1 MIEHLLLDLED
12 RLNELVPCLPR
23 KRPVDLCVQRKMI
36 GEEAPVVSAVRQR
49 DLVRSACRD
58 DKEEEGSEAT
68 AQPAASVPGRL
79 PAVPRDRL
87 RDVASHR
94 REAGILLDFDGTL
107 SDIAPSPEEA
117 RPVQDAAVTLDLLS
131 TTFRVVA
138 VVSGRRAS
146 DVAELLGAQVRY
158 YGLYGLED
166 QEGPISEE
174 TPASIERLLPEV
186 ERAAA
191 YVPGARVEHKGVQ
204 LAVHYRGASDP
215 EAAARVLR
223 ERLGKVAKA
232 HGLTVLEGKRVLEL
246 AAADGPTKGD
256 VVSRL
261 SAEANLRYLLYAGD
275 DVADLEAFAAID
287 RLSSSGV
294 VGMKVAVR
302 SLETPET
309 LLQAADVVVDGPRG
323 LIELLRSLI
332 EE

>member
-1 MIEHLLLDLED
+1 M
-12 RLNELVPCLPR
+12 R
-23 KRPVDLCVQRKMI
+23 
-36 GEEAPVVSAVRQR
+36 G
-49 DLVRSACRD
+49 ACRD
-58 DKEEEGSEAT
+58 DKEEEGSEA
-68 AQPAASVPGRL
+68 ADQPAASVPGRL

-117 RPVQDAAVTLDLLS
+117 RPVQDAAVTLDSLS
-131 TTFRVVA
+131 ATFRVVA
-138 VVSGRRAS
+138 VVSGRRAG
-146 DVAELLGAQVRY
+146 DVAELLGAQIRY

-166 QEGPISEE
+166 HEGPISEE
-174 TPASIERLLPEV
+174 MPGSIERLLPEV

-191 YVPGARVEHKGVQ
+191 YVPGARVEHKGIQ

-223 ERLGKVAKA
+223 ERLAKVATA
-232 HGLTVLEGKRVLEL
+232 HGLTLLEGKRVLEL
-246 AAADGPTKGD
+246 ATVGGPTKGD

-287 RLSSSGV
+287 SLSSTGV

-302 SLETPET
+302 SLETPEA
-309 LLQAADVVVDGPRG
+309 LLQAADVVVEGPRG

>member
-1 MIEHLLLDLED
+1 MNLED
-12 RLNELVPCLPR
+12 RLNELMPCLPR
-23 KRPVDLCVQRKMI
+23 KRPVDLCVQCKVI
-36 GEEAPVVSAVRQR
+36 GEEAPVFSRVRQR
-49 DLVRSACRD
+49 DLVRGACRD

-79 PAVPRDRL
+79 PAVPRDGL
-87 RDVASHR
+87 RAFASHR

-107 SDIAPSPEEA
+107 ADIALSPEEA
-117 RPVQDAAVTLDLLS
+117 RPARDAAVTLNLLAA
-131 TTFRVVA
+131 TFRVVA
-138 VVSGRRAS
+138 VVSGRRAR
-146 DVAELLGAQVRY
+146 DVAELLGAQIHY

-166 QEGPISEE
+166 REGPISGEM
-174 TPASIERLLPEV
+174 PASIERLLPEV

-223 ERLGKVAKA
+223 ERLGKVANA
-232 HGLTVLEGKRVLEL
+232 HGLRLLEGKRVLEL

-261 SAEANLRYLLYAGD
+261 SEEANLRYLLYAGD

-287 RLSSSGV
+287 RLASSGV

-309 LLQAADVVVDGPRG
+309 LLQAADVVVDGPHG